1 MTTLSSAALLLPA
14 TPAAD
19 YTDAIGGRWRRVF
32 EAPGTSPADMAI
44 RVGRAALSA
53 STVSTRDVQW
63 TLHAGSGYQG
73 AMGWPVH
80 HSIQFGIVG
89 DTGNALEVKQY
100 CSGGL
105 ATWIVADGLLAAH
118 DDAVVC
124 TGADNWAW
132 GDRFATSRSLGG
144 EPFSDVASATV
155 LTPRGGFAEILGY
168 GTASCP
174 QHADRWQPGVEY
186 WGAATLEDYSG
197 AYRRAVESSD
207 TESQRASLRMLVD
220 TVRTALTN
228 ARVSPQYITHF
239 VPHGSGSGE
248 PYRTLAGKLGLPW
261 SSELHE
267 RQLDQ
272 GYLAVSTQTAGLI
285 DLVDMGLPAD
295 SIVLLLAAEYQLSAT
310 AIVLRIRRAPNLDVN
325 QDIKVVS

>member
-1 MTTLSSAALLLPA
+1 
-14 TPAAD
+14 
-19 YTDAIGGRWRRVF
+19 
-32 EAPGTSPADMAI
+32 MAI
-44 RVGRAALSA
+44 QVGRAALSA
-53 STVSTRDVQW
+53 STVAARNVRW
-63 TLHAGSGYQG
+63 TLHTGSGYQG

-100 CSGGL
+100 CAGGL
-105 ATWIVADGLLAAH
+105 TTWILADSLLAT
-118 DDAVVC
+118 DDDVVVC

-144 EPFSDVASATV
+144 EPFSDVASAAV

-174 QHADRWQPGVEY
+174 RQADRWQTSAEY
-186 WGAATLEDYSG
+186 WGAATLEDYSV
-197 AYRRAVESSD
+197 AYQRAVGLSD
-207 TESQRASLRMLVD
+207 TESQQASLRMLAD
-220 TVRTALTN
+220 AVRTALTS

-248 PYRTLAGKLGLPW
+248 PYRTLADKLGLPW
-261 SSELHE
+261 SGELHQ

-272 GYLAVSTQTAGLI
+272 GYLAVSTQTAGLV
-285 DLVDMGLPAD
+285 DLVDMGLAAN
-295 SIVLLLAAEYQLSAT
+295 SIVLLVASEYQLSAT
-310 AIVLRIRRAPNLDVN
+310 AIVLGISHTPNLYVDA
-325 QDIKVVS
+325 DIKVVA

>member
-1 MTTLSSAALLLPA
+1 
-14 TPAAD
+14 
-19 YTDAIGGRWRRVF
+19 
-32 EAPGTSPADMAI
+32 MAI
-44 RVGRAALSA
+44 QVGRAALSA
-53 STVSTRDVQW
+53 STVSARNVRW
-63 TLHAGSGYQG
+63 TLHTGSGYQG

-89 DTGNALEVKQY
+89 DAGNALEVKQY
-100 CSGGL
+100 CAGGL
-105 ATWIVADGLLAAH
+105 TTWILADDLLTTDDDVA
-118 DDAVVC
+118 VC

-155 LTPRGGFAEILGY
+155 LTPQSGFAEILGY

-174 QHADRWQPGVEY
+174 QQADRWQTSADY
-186 WGAATLEDYSG
+186 WAAATLEDYSV
-197 AYRRAVESSD
+197 AYRRAVNLSD
-207 TESQRASLRMLVD
+207 TESQRASLRMLADAVWA
-220 TVRTALTN
+220 ALTS

-248 PYRTLAGKLGLPW
+248 PYRTLAGKLRLPW
-261 SSELHE
+261 SGELHE

-285 DLVDMGLPAD
+285 DLVDMGLPVD
-295 SIVLLLAAEYQLSAT
+295 SIVLLVAAEYQLSAT
-310 AIVLRIRRAPNLDVN
+310 AIVLRIRRTPKLSVN
-325 QDIKVVS
+325 QDIKVIA